1 MRASS
6 RPYYSPYR
14 PRRLCLHLIFPSFFL
29 LSWEILRGGIPGN
42 AGCCQR
48 DADRHHQEPCRVPL
62 SGSLTRAAS
71 GFFAGHGKSPERPFP
86 RHPARKTAD
95 PPPCPAV
102 TLKAGFRF
110 FLMLPPPRRGAPPRS
125 AWTHQA
131 ERPPR
136 RNKAGRAVFRL
147 TPGPRPS
154 RAGARARLGTL
165 VGLSARQ
172 KRPSM
177 NSSPSNPHPQSLGRN
192 PLTPPRFGGG
202 SAPLP
207 TCPSPLARGEGL
219 NRSAPQ
225 DVPRGWGVGLP
236 RSAGRHPAP
245 AAPGFVSQATPSH
258 PHHSGQA
265 PQDMPRGPAR
275 WCPGPRPSRPPAP
288 PAAPCT
294 GPHRATP
301 SRRPPEAGPVSPQG
315 KPTQPTGFPGK
326 ARQNRAA
333 NLARLHN
340 ERGVRGKIL
349 PAFGEAVSRFFFS
362 RRQGGES

>member
-1 MRASS
+1 MVEGQF
-6 RPYYSPYR
+6 PPLPLPLPPPPPLPPPDFPIVFSP
-14 PRRLCLHLIFPSFFL
+14 

-71 GFFAGHGKSPERPFP
+71 G
-86 RHPARKTAD
+86 
-95 PPPCPAV
+95 
-102 TLKAGFRF
+102 
-110 FLMLPPPRRGAPPRS
+110 PPRTLSLQPPSPIFGAQPPHS
-125 AWTHQA
+125 
-131 ERPPR
+131 P
-136 RNKAGRAVFRL
+136 
-147 TPGPRPS
+147 
-154 RAGARARLGTL
+154 TL
-165 VGLSARQ
+165 WG
-172 KRPSM
+172 
-177 NSSPSNPHPQSLGRN
+177 
-192 PLTPPRFGGG
+192 RFGPLSYLSFPPGAGG
-202 SAPLP
+202 RTEPQRP
-207 TCPSPLARGEGL
+207 
-219 NRSAPQ
+219 PQ

-236 RSAGRHPAP
+236 RSAGRHHAP

-326 ARQNRAA
+326 ARQNRSA

-340 ERGVRGKIL
+340 ERGVRGEIM
-349 PAFGEAVSRFFFS
+349 PAFGGALSRFFFS
-362 RRQGGES
+362 RRPGGES

>member
-6 RPYYSPYR
+6 RPYHSPYR

-48 DADRHHQEPCRVPL
+48 DADRHQQEPCRVPL

-71 GFFAGHGKSPERPFP
+71 GFFAGHRKSLERPFP
-86 RHPARKTAD
+86 RRTARKTAD
-95 PPPCPAV
+95 PPA
-102 TLKAGFRF
+102 
-110 FLMLPPPRRGAPPRS
+110 PRRDPQGGLPLLSHAPSAPAGRSPSFRLDAPGRTAPPEEQGGSGCFPPHARPSSQPGRSPRPAGNPRGPKRS
-125 AWTHQA
+125 AEA
-131 ERPPR
+131 
-136 RNKAGRAVFRL
+136 ALRALL
-147 TPGPRPS
+147 TF
-154 RAGARARLGTL
+154 
-165 VGLSARQ
+165 
-172 KRPSM
+172 
-177 NSSPSNPHPQSLGRN
+177 NPHPQSLGRN
-192 PLTPPRFGGG
+192 LLTPPRFGGG
-202 SAPLP
+202 SAPFP

-236 RSAGRHPAP
+236 RSAVRHPAP

-301 SRRPPEAGPVSPQG
+301 SRRSPEAGPVSPQG
-315 KPTQPTGFPGK
+315 KPTQPNGFPGK
-326 ARQNRAA
+326 ARQNRSA

-340 ERGVRGKIL
+340 ERGVRGEIM
-349 PAFGEAVSRFFFS
+349 PAFGGAVSLFFFS